1 MNISDARAERQR
13 RANRYKM
20 VQAELAR
27 QKKEEEFDLMRK
39 RKQKA
44 AEIDEALAHELSEQQ
59 RRELKDEK
67 MLQLVM
73 EFPEVRNLQKAINNA
88 YANKDRGEFR
98 SMKPLL
104 KANEAAERREYLE
117 KCVEQDRRDLEEDE
131 RKRKEALER
140 FKKHQEAQLKIIR
153 DQRERALT
161 SIEDQKQ
168 ERIAVDAVVARLQE
182 RDMLDALARR
192 EAHRKQE
199 EEHAAFMR
207 LRNALKQAEKD
218 RMKKEEEAIVAY
230 LAEQERRKEVEKKRM
245 QERDIAKARILEEQ
259 CRKISEEQAKKL
271 ELEHI
276 LQEYYQEER
285 LAKERALIKAEKE
298 SYERL
303 CADVAKENFELIQA
317 RKKQREE
324 ELQQEMRYRQLAN
337 EERAA
342 AVRADMEKKKQLILQ
357 RQKEIEQNALYQEE
371 RRRLKERERELERQ
385 VDAKNMQ
392 HELQLQEYIRRARA
406 KLLEEAMPR
415 LGNYAPIAHLRED
428 ERERYLPQLQAA
440 QAFQEKERE
449 KLRVAP
455 KATTFL

>member
-1 MNISDARAERQR
+1 MNISDSRAERQR
-13 RANRYKM
+13 RANRFKM

-27 QKKEEEFDLMRK
+27 QKEEEEFELMRK
-39 RKQKA
+39 RKQRA
-44 AEIDEALAHELSEQQ
+44 AEIDEALALELSEQQ

-67 MLQLVM
+67 MLQVVM
-73 EFPEVRNLQKAINNA
+73 DFPEVRNLKKAISNA
-88 YANKDRGEFR
+88 YAHKDRGEFR
-98 SMKPLL
+98 SMKPIL

-140 FKKHQEAQLKIIR
+140 FRKHQEDQLKIIQ

-168 ERIAVDAVVARLQE
+168 ERIAVDAVVARLRE
-182 RDMLDALARR
+182 TDMLDALARR

-199 EEHAAFMR
+199 EEHAAFMQ
-207 LRNALKQAEKD
+207 LRSALKQAEKD
-218 RMKKEEEAIVAY
+218 RSEKEEAAIVAY

-245 QERDIAKARILEEQ
+245 QERDIVKTRILEEQ
-259 CRKISEEQAKKL
+259 CRKISEEQARKL

-303 CADVAKENFELIQA
+303 CADVAKENFELIQT

-324 ELQQEMRYRQLAN
+324 ELVKEMRYRQLAN

-342 AVRADMEKKKQLILQ
+342 AVRADEEKKRQVLLQ
-357 RQKEIEQNALYQEE
+357 RQKEIEDNARFQEE
-371 RRRLKERERELERQ
+371 RRRLKEREKELERQ
-385 VDAKNMQ
+385 VDAKNLQ
-392 HELQLQEYIRRARA
+392 HELQLQDYIRRARA
-406 KLLEEAMPR
+406 KLLEEAMPK
-415 LGNYAPIAHLRED
+415 LGYYVPIAHLRQD

-440 QAFQEKERE
+440 QVFQEKERE
-449 KLRVAP
+449 KFRAP
-455 KATTFL
+455 QKGSTFL